1 MRLTRALW
9 AALALVL
16 GAALAATWLLT
27 RPVAP
32 EPLHVGAASV
42 LAGDGRDG
50 WLDGRRG
57 TARFS
62 EPFGVAVSADH
73 VVFVSD
79 AGSSHRI
86 RRIDA
91 DGVVSTLAGG
101 GRGFVDGV
109 GAVARFATPSAIA
122 LATDGAL
129 IVADTGNHAIR
140 RVAMDGTVSTLAGDG
155 MPGYLD
161 GPAAQARFNAP
172 VGVAVDAAGRILV
185 ADTYNDRIRV
195 IDVDGEV
202 RTLAG
207 GDDGVAD
214 APSSAGYRDGAG
226 PDARFDTPCGV
237 AVDALGRVIVADTGN
252 GLLRAVGPDGYVTT
266 IATPLV
272 GLERP
277 MAVASDQAG
286 DLYVVDE
293 RGGVVV
299 FPMKG
304 DPRLIAGGDS
314 GFSDGV
320 ASDARFRRPSGL
332 ALRVGPA
339 LRAGRHRQTA
349 PDLLVADAGNAMVRL
364 VTPTPIETV
373 ARRPAERWSWPWSE
387 VHLSAPPSPR
397 VPPSFDAEGFART
410 PLLWPVAPLDGPH
423 EVAGTFG
430 EARGEPGQERLHAGL
445 DVREPQGTLVR
456 AVRDGIVSSPIA
468 AGSFGT
474 LNESVRIGPL
484 AYIHI
489 RVGRDA
495 SPRRPP
501 AIDLHRFAPVHDA
514 EGTLTRIRA
523 KRGAFFSTGDVV
535 GSVNAFNHV
544 HLNVGWSGEEH
555 NPLRF
560 RLVQFRDG
568 IAPTIAAGGVRLFDE
583 AWQPL
588 NPDRLGPPR
597 GRGRARRPTRLLPL
611 EPVLVRG
618 RVQIVV
624 DAWDQADGNL
634 AHRRL
639 GLYSAGYQ
647 VLDATGVPAR
657 GFETPRET
665 LHFDRMRRDSDAP
678 RQVYA
683 SGSGIPVYGAARTQF
698 LYVITTRYRDGV
710 ATPDVWDTTALA
722 PGEYLLRV
730 FVRDFSG
737 NTTTRDVRVAVVA
750 P

>member
-1 MRLTRALW
+1 
-9 AALALVL
+9 
-16 GAALAATWLLT
+16 
-27 RPVAP
+27 
-32 EPLHVGAASV
+32 
-42 LAGDGRDG
+42 
-50 WLDGRRG
+50 
-57 TARFS
+57 
-62 EPFGVAVSADH
+62 
-73 VVFVSD
+73 
-79 AGSSHRI
+79 
-86 RRIDA
+86 
-91 DGVVSTLAGG
+91 
-101 GRGFVDGV
+101 
-109 GAVARFATPSAIA
+109 
-122 LATDGAL
+122 
-129 IVADTGNHAIR
+129 
-140 RVAMDGTVSTLAGDG
+140 
-155 MPGYLD
+155 
-161 GPAAQARFNAP
+161 
-172 VGVAVDAAGRILV
+172 
-185 ADTYNDRIRV
+185 
-195 IDVDGEV
+195 
-202 RTLAG
+202 
-207 GDDGVAD
+207 
-214 APSSAGYRDGAG
+214 
-226 PDARFDTPCGV
+226 
-237 AVDALGRVIVADTGN
+237 
-252 GLLRAVGPDGYVTT
+252 
-266 IATPLV
+266 
-272 GLERP
+272 
-277 MAVASDQAG
+277 
-286 DLYVVDE
+286 
-293 RGGVVV
+293 
-299 FPMKG
+299 
-304 DPRLIAGGDS
+304 
-314 GFSDGV
+314 
-320 ASDARFRRPSGL
+320 
-332 ALRVGPA
+332 
-339 LRAGRHRQTA
+339 
-349 PDLLVADAGNAMVRL
+349 MVRL
-364 VTPTPIETV
+364 VAPTPIETV
-373 ARRPAERWSWPWSE
+373 GRRPARSWPWSD
-387 VHLSAPPSPR
+387 VHLPAPPSPR

-445 DVREPQGTLVR
+445 DVREAQGTLVR

-489 RVGRDA
+489 RVGRTLSVGRA
-495 SPRRPP
+495 RSPNGPSS
-501 AIDLHRFAPVHDA
+501 IDLHRFAPVHDA
-514 EGTLTRIRA
+514 DGALTRMRA

-597 GRGRARRPTRLLPL
+597 GRGRARRPTRLPPL

-618 RVQIVV
+618 RVRIVV

-639 GLYSAGYQ
+639 GLYGAGYQ
-647 VLDATGVPAR
+647 VLDANGVPAR

-665 LHFDRMRRDSDAP
+665 LQFDRMRRDSDAP

-698 LYVITTRYRDGV
+698 LYVVTTTYRDGV

-722 PGEYLLRV
+722 PGEYVLRV
-730 FVRDFSG
+730 FVRDFAG